1 VAWNWCTS
9 PEEEAEQ
16 RYPWG
21 KGYRRVSVL
30 GRYIQSKRSHE
41 GMHLSGHLDTVPAGR
56 GWTRDP
62 WKPIVEDGKLFGLGI
77 SDMKGGIASIIGVLR
92 AFNDLSLEIDGDLTF
107 SFTPDEESGGMA
119 GVGWLADKGLVK
131 ARYGIIAEPSQPHLE
146 AISQIGG
153 ATF

>member
-41 GMHLSGHLDTVPAGR
+41 GMHLSGYLDTVPAGR

-107 SFTPDEESGGMA
+107 SPSRRTKRAVVWLVSGGWLIRDWSRRAMA
-119 GVGWLADKGLVK
+119 SLLN
-131 ARYGIIAEPSQPHLE
+131 PHSL
-146 AISQIGG
+146 
-153 ATF
+153 T